1 MSSTTKNNTVTDGP
15 PFDGPLDGAQMAQPI
30 GSRATSLHEIAVQYW
45 RIQRLRDELRGLPEK
60 PLVHIWSYST
70 KELQQQRSGWEAV
83 IAEAE
88 QHKAETQIRLLY
100 LELRERLDQAKI
112 DLEAL
117 LAAAVDDSVVL
128 P

>member
-1 MSSTTKNNTVTDGP
+1 MPTTQDTRPTDGP
-15 PFDGPLDGAQMAQPI
+15 PFDGPVEQAQMAQP
-30 GSRATSLHEIAVQYW
+30 RAGAPTSLHEIAVQYW
-45 RIQRLRDELRGLPEK
+45 RIQRLRDELRGLPER

-70 KELQQQRSGWEAV
+70 KELQQQRLGWEGV

-88 QHKAETQIRLLY
+88 RNKAEAQQRLHY